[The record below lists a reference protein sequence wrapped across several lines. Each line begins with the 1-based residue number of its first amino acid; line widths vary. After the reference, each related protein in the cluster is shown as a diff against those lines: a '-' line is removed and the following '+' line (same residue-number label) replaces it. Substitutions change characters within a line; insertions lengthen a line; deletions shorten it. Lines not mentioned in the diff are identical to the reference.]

1 MGKKKLKY
9 LQKKNLDVNNI
20 KLFNEYNYGSYLLYK
35 GIPVFIDSRADLYA
49 PEFNKNKDIFM
60 DFINTSNIGIYYG
73 KTFKDY
79 NITHII
85 LYKNAKIAML
95 IDEADQEK
103 YNKIY
108 SDDYFVI
115 YEIVK

>member
-1 MGKKKLKY
+1 
-9 LQKKNLDVNNI
+9 
-20 KLFNEYNYGSYLLYK
+20 
-35 GIPVFIDSRADLYA
+35 
-49 PEFNKNKDIFM
+49 M
-60 DFINTSNIGIYYG
+60 DFINTSNIGRYYG

-108 SDDYFVI
+108 SDEYFVI